1 MAREAWQSSY
11 PGPYPR
17 PRRRRFW
24 PVALLLFLS
33 LLALQVLFL
42 RRARFA
48 GPAAAPRV
56 VDARGDLAAD
66 EKATIALFKSAS
78 PSVVFITTLARRG
91 LGLLDVTEIPQGAGS
106 GFIWDKDGHI
116 VTNYHVIVDADAA
129 RVTLSDHSTLRATLV
144 GAAPEKDLAVLK
156 IEADAK
162 KLPPIPVGTSKDL
175 QVGQKVFAI
184 GNPFGL
190 DQSLTTGIISAL
202 GRSIQAVN
210 GRQIEGVVQT
220 DAAIN
225 PGNSGGP
232 LLDSAGRL
240 IGVNTAIAS
249 MTGSY
254 SGIGFAVPVDTV
266 NKVVPQ
272 LIQHG
277 RLVRPQLGIA
287 LADDNIVRRLGLE
300 GALVLNVTP
309 GSTAETAG
317 LRGTRRDEDGA
328 IVLGDVIERFGI
340 TPIRTG
346 DDLLNALEN
355 ARPGEHVPVGIIRDG
370 RHLDVNITLR
380 AP

>member
-24 PVALLLFLS
+24 TVALLIFLF
-33 LLALQVLFL
+33 LLALQVLVL

-48 GPAAAPRV
+48 GPAAVPRV
-56 VDARGDLAAD
+56 VEARGDLAAD

-106 GFIWDKDGHI
+106 GFLWDKDGHV

-162 KLPPIPVGTSKDL
+162 KLPPIPIGTSKDL

-190 DQSLTTGIISAL
+190 DQSLTTGVY
-202 GRSIQAVN
+202 R
-210 GRQIEGVVQT
+210 
-220 DAAIN
+220 
-225 PGNSGGP
+225 PPSG
-232 LLDSAGRL
+232 
-240 IGVNTAIAS
+240 T
-249 MTGSY
+249 
-254 SGIGFAVPVDTV
+254 
-266 NKVVPQ
+266 
-272 LIQHG
+272 
-277 RLVRPQLGIA
+277 
-287 LADDNIVRRLGLE
+287 
-300 GALVLNVTP
+300 
-309 GSTAETAG
+309 
-317 LRGTRRDEDGA
+317 
-328 IVLGDVIERFGI
+328 
-340 TPIRTG
+340 
-346 DDLLNALEN
+346 
-355 ARPGEHVPVGIIRDG
+355 
-370 RHLDVNITLR
+370 
-380 AP
+380 

>member
-24 PVALLLFLS
+24 PVVLLLFLS
-33 LLALQVLFL
+33 LLALQVLIL

-48 GPAAAPRV
+48 GPAAVPRV
-56 VDARGDLAAD
+56 VEARGDLAAD

-106 GFIWDKDGHI
+106 GFLWDKDGHV
-116 VTNYHVIVDADAA
+116 VTNYHVIVDADTA

-162 KLPPIPVGTSKDL
+162 KLLPIAVGTSKDL
-175 QVGQKVFAI
+175 QVGQRVFAI

-210 GRQIEGVVQT
+210 GRQIEGVIQT

-287 LADDNIVRRLGLE
+287 LADDSIVQRLGLE
-300 GALVLNVTP
+300 GALVLRVNP
-309 GSTAETAG
+309 GSTAEAAG
-317 LRGTRRDEDGA
+317 MRGTRRDEDGA
-328 IVLGDVIERFGI
+328 IVLGDVIERFGT
-340 TPIRTG
+340 TPIRSG

-355 ARPGEHVPVGIIRDG
+355 ARPGERVPVGIIRDG
-370 RHLDVNITLR
+370 RHQDVNITLR

>member
-1 MAREAWQSSY
+1 VAREGWQSSY
-11 PGPYPR
+11 PGPNPR
-17 PRRRRFW
+17 PRRRRIW
-24 PVALLLFLS
+24 PIALLLLFG
-33 LLALQVLFL
+33 LLALQVLVL

-48 GPAAAPRV
+48 GTAAVPRV

-210 GRQIEGVVQT
+210 GRQIEGVIQT

-300 GALVLNVTP
+300 GALVLRVTP

-328 IVLGDVIERFGI
+328 IVLGDVIERFG
-340 TPIRTG
+340 TTQIRTG

-355 ARPGEHVPVGIIRDG
+355 ARPGERVPVGIIRDG
-370 RHLDVNITLR
+370 RHQDVNITLG